1 MKIVRVNISDEEKKI
16 SKKILN
22 KLPSWFGIPESTN
35 EYIEESSSMPFWAAY
50 DNENPIGFI
59 AIKSNNKS
67 TAEIYVIGIEEEYH
81 KKGIGKKLFNEALN
95 WCRNEEYEF
104 LQVKTVDESR
114 EDKAYEKTR
123 KLYKAIG
130 FRPLECLLEIWGKDN
145 PCLIMVMKI

>member
-1 MKIVRVNISDEEKKI
+1 MKIVRVNISDEKKKI

-81 KKGIGKKLFNEALN
+81 RKGIGKKLFNEALN

-123 KLYKAIG
+123 KFYKAVG
-130 FRPLECLLEIWGKDN
+130 FRPLECIPEIWGKDN